1 MDNIYIRRDA
11 RNSTGFPRLVIESK
25 RPDLWGV
32 PLYHIYFTVHF
43 VEKDGDFT
51 VHKLWGLPE
60 SAQLTRDQVKALIRR
75 EEAFPELHRF

>member
-11 RNSTGFPRLVIESK
+11 HNSTGHPRLVIESK

-32 PLYHIYFTVHF
+32 PLYNVYPPSDNGPYLVAH
-43 VEKDGDFT
+43 
-51 VHKLWGLPE
+51 LWGRQ
-60 SAQLTRDQVKALIRR
+60 AQYQLSKAQVYALIRR